1 MKKSISL
8 LLVLAMLFSL
18 AACAASNRPEGAGA
32 DVPTT
37 QQTNGTDPTNQTDPT
52 QGSEEHG
59 DKYEDYAK
67 ISGKSIYVNYKNG
80 RRDNVKSSSVVFHG
94 TAVDLVAF
102 AYDDGEGFS
111 GTPAD
116 ALALINDGRI
126 LDDIY
131 MYTFADFHDYDT
143 AHIIDIQTTEN
154 MEINGYDMQKFTGV
168 VVDDNGLA
176 CYVYGYAFVIEGTP
190 CVLAG
195 FVLSE
200 GQEQS
205 LIDAINVEVD
215 TMVKTIRTEFE
226 LN

>member
-1 MKKSISL
+1 MTITPSRQM
-8 LLVLAMLFSL
+8 A
-18 AACAASNRPEGAGA
+18 E
-32 DVPTT
+32 
-37 QQTNGTDPTNQTDPT
+37 PTNQTDPT

-94 TAVDLVAF
+94 EATNLVAL
-102 AYDDGEGFS
+102 AYDKGAGFT
-111 GTPAD
+111 GGPTD
-116 ALALINDGRI
+116 ALALINDGRM
-126 LDDIY
+126 LRDIV
-131 MYTFADFHDYDT
+131 MYSDADFHDYDT
-143 AHIIDIQTTEN
+143 TYLIDIKTTEN
-154 MEINGYDMQKFTGV
+154 VKINDYDMQKFTGSV
-168 VVDDNGLA
+168 MSTDDRN

-200 GQEQS
+200 DQEQS
-205 LIDAINVEVD
+205 LINAINIEVD
-215 TMVKTIRTEFE
+215 TMVKTVRTEFE